1 MLIGVSDRH
10 LHVALDRIAELTAE
24 ITDLE
29 TRRSLEIGRAGFH
42 GATWSQIGTALG
54 VTAQS
59 AHRRYRYQVY
69 DPATRT
75 SWSAPPLPLA

>member
-1 MLIGVSDRH
+1 MLMGVSERH
-10 LHVALDRIAELTAE
+10 LQAALGRITELSASISE
-24 ITDLE
+24 LE
-29 TRRSLEIGRAGFH
+29 ARRSREVARAAFH
-42 GATWSQIGTALG
+42 GATWAQIGGALS

-69 DPATRT
+69 DPATGL